1 MKDKVIHREQLQ
13 FEDKEAARLSYDMVF
28 DESREEVDE
37 ETRRLMEQ
45 TKEEW
50 EKKLVRERQQA
61 IEEGYKAGY
70 KDGYE
75 KAKQE
80 TEEQIT
86 PVKQALEQVEQ
97 RLSTF
102 TEEIKPALTSLV
114 FELAEKVI
122 TVPVENEELKNQ
134 VTTAVQN
141 WLTRL
146 HNEQQIQ
153 VYVSEAD
160 YESIRFLMDEQK
172 KGVQLT
178 TTPDL
183 NPGEFH
189 IETNHHAVIQN
200 FKKHLANIRSKS
212 DVKEAIIPP
221 DA

>member
-1 MKDKVIHREQLQ
+1 MKDKVIHKEQLQ

-28 DESREEVDE
+28 EENHDEMDE
-37 ETRRLMEQ
+37 ETRQLMEQ
-45 TKEEW
+45 TKAEW
-50 EKKLVRERQQA
+50 EKKIVRERQQA

-80 TEEQIT
+80 IEEQIA
-86 PVKQALEQVEQ
+86 PVRKALEQVDLQ
-97 RLSTF
+97 LSTF
-102 TEEIKPALTSLV
+102 TEEVKPALTSLI

-122 TVPVENEELKNQ
+122 RVPVENEEIKTQ
-134 VTTAVQN
+134 VTEAVQS
-141 WLTRL
+141 WLQKL
-146 HNEQQIQ
+146 QNEQQVL

-160 YESIRFLMDEQK
+160 YESVRHLTEDQRND
-172 KGVQLT
+172 VQLQ

-200 FKKHLANIRSKS
+200 FKKHLLNIRSKT
-212 DVKEAIIPP
+212 DVKEALMPP